1 MRVLCIGDQFIS
13 AQSFATAAKEAFG
26 PETET
31 VEYSTRWPD
40 EAFGAQ
46 EGVKESSGSIPEI
59 ADLMPGT
66 DVVLTHLGPI
76 TATVLA
82 NADQLKVIGVTRG
95 GPVNVDL
102 AAATAHHVPVV
113 YLPGRNLGAVAEFV
127 IGVMIAAPRGIVR
140 ASAELADGRWSPRA
154 FHYETAGPELR
165 ACTIG
170 LIGIGAVGHRVA
182 EILRAFGATVV
193 AYDPHVEAAAGIDL
207 LDSLAEVLAVSD
219 IVSVH
224 SRLTDETRKSFD
236 AKAFAAMKHGA
247 YFVNTAR
254 GEIVD
259 ETALEAALESGQ
271 LSGAALDVFDPE
283 PPREGNTLV
292 RRADV
297 IVTPHLAGASQ
308 QVASESVAKVVAE
321 VGEFLRSG
329 QITHCANPDARD
341 SRSESV

>member
-13 AQSFATAAKEAFG
+13 AQSFATAAKETFG

-31 VEYSTRWPD
+31 VEYSTAWPD

-46 EGVKESSGSIPEI
+46 EGVKESCGSISEI

-76 TATVLA
+76 TETVFES
-82 NADQLKVIGVTRG
+82 ADQLKVVGVTRG

-102 AAATAHHVPVV
+102 GAATAHHVPVV

-165 ACTIG
+165 VCTVG
-170 LIGIGAVGHRVA
+170 LVGIGAVGRRVA
-182 EILRAFGATVV
+182 QILAAFGSTVV
-193 AYDPHVEAAAGIDL
+193 AYDPHVESADGINL
-207 LDSLAEVLAVSD
+207 LGSLEEVLAVSD

-224 SRLTDETRKSFD
+224 SRLTDETRKSFSTE
-236 AKAFAAMKHGA
+236 AFAAMKQGA

-259 ETALEAALESGQ
+259 EAALEAALESGQ

-283 PPREGNTLV
+283 PPEPGSTLV
-292 RRADV
+292 RRPDV
-297 IVTPHLAGASQ
+297 IVTPHLAGASR

-321 VGEFLRSG
+321 VAEFLKSG
-329 QITHCANPDARD
+329 QIAHCANPD
-341 SRSESV
+341 SRSASA

>member
-13 AQSFATAAKEAFG
+13 AQLFATAAKEAFG

-31 VEYSTRWPD
+31 VEYSTNWPD
-40 EAFGAQ
+40 DAFGAQ
-46 EGVKESSGSIPEI
+46 EGVQESSGSIPEI
-59 ADLMPGT
+59 ADLMPGV
-66 DVVLTHLGPI
+66 DVILTHLGPI
-76 TATVLA
+76 TETVLKS
-82 NADQLKVIGVTRG
+82 ADQLKVIGVTRG
-95 GPVNVDL
+95 GPVNVDVG
-102 AAATAHHVPVV
+102 AATAHHVPVV

-140 ASAELADGRWSPRA
+140 ASAELVEGRWSPRA

-170 LIGIGAVGHRVA
+170 LIGIGAVGRRVA
-182 EILRAFGATVV
+182 EILAAFGSKVV
-193 AYDPHVEAAAGIDL
+193 AYDPHVESADGIEL
-207 LDSLAEVLAVSD
+207 LGSLQEVLAVSD

-224 SRLTDETRKSFD
+224 SRLTDDTRKSFNAD
-236 AKAFAAMKHGA
+236 AFAAMKQGA

-259 ETALEAALESGQ
+259 EAALEAALESGQ

-283 PPREGNTLV
+283 PPQPGNTLV
-292 RRADV
+292 RRPDV

-308 QVASESVAKVVAE
+308 QVASESVTKVVAE
-321 VGEFLRSG
+321 IAQFLQSGE
-329 QITHCANPDARD
+329 ITNCANPDAQKPPA
-341 SRSESV
+341 

>member
-13 AQSFATAAKEAFG
+13 AQLFATAAKEAFG

-31 VEYSTRWPD
+31 VEYSTNWPD
-40 EAFGAQ
+40 DAFGAQ
-46 EGVKESSGSIPEI
+46 EGVQESSGSIPEI
-59 ADLMPGT
+59 ADLMPGV
-66 DVVLTHLGPI
+66 DVILTHLGPI
-76 TATVLA
+76 TETVLKS
-82 NADQLKVIGVTRG
+82 ADQLKVIGATRG
-95 GPVNVDL
+95 GPVNVDVG
-102 AAATAHHVPVV
+102 AATAHHVPVV

-140 ASAELADGRWSPRA
+140 ASAELVEGRWSPRA

-170 LIGIGAVGHRVA
+170 LVGIGAVGRRVA
-182 EILRAFGATVV
+182 EILAAFGSKVV
-193 AYDPHVEAAAGIDL
+193 AYDPHVESADGIEL
-207 LDSLAEVLAVSD
+207 LGSLQEVLAVSD

-224 SRLTDETRKSFD
+224 SRLTDDTRKSFNAD
-236 AKAFAAMKHGA
+236 AFAAMKQGA

-259 ETALEAALESGQ
+259 EAALEAALESGQ

-283 PPREGNTLV
+283 PPQPGNTLV
-292 RRADV
+292 RRPDV

-308 QVASESVAKVVAE
+308 QVASESVTKVVAE
-321 VGEFLRSG
+321 IAQFLQSGE
-329 QITHCANPDARD
+329 ITNCANPDAQKPPA
-341 SRSESV
+341 